1 MPLSAN
7 QIQFIA
13 DAALDFYLNKDPAF
27 KQTVQER
34 PLVALMEGKAKSF
47 PGGKG
52 NIEVRV
58 KPAFGAAGMN
68 DGLKGFDYDDT
79 VNFYNPANLAVL
91 AFKWREMHL
100 GISLT
105 LTELK
110 HDGISVSDSLN
121 SASTSNHAGRD
132 KTALI
137 NMFEDKLSD
146 MGEQYGRSSNSLYWG
161 DGTADAKGFH
171 GLRHFLVPDPSIGT
185 IGGKNRATAD
195 NAYLRNRARTAAFGT
210 QVGTTPALAAHG
222 GGAITSNPANG
233 GTLWQVLQAEQRQLR
248 RYGSRPDTFM
258 AGSDFIG
265 ALEIEMRAN
274 GHYSDKGFKGS
285 QDGAIGPM
293 LFDGT
298 TVQYDPTLDD
308 LGLSKRGYW
317 FDCRDIFLMKMEGEW
332 KKTHSPA
339 RPANQF
345 VMYRSITN
353 TGQVVAK
360 KLNGGLVIDIS

>member
-1 MPLSAN
+1 MALSPA
-7 QIQFIA
+7 QVAYIA
-13 DAALDFYLNKDPAF
+13 DAALDFYMNKDPAF
-27 KQTVQER
+27 AQVLQER
-34 PLVALMEGKAKSF
+34 PLVNLMESKAKTF

-58 KPAFGAAGMN
+58 KPAYGAAGVN

-100 GISLT
+100 GISLS

-110 HDGISVSDSLN
+110 HDGISVSDSN
-121 SASTSNHAGRD
+121 TSASTSNHSGRE

-137 NMFEDKLSD
+137 NMFEDKLAD
-146 MGEQYGRSSNSLYWG
+146 LGEQYGRSSNSIYWG
-161 DGTADAKGFH
+161 DGTADAKGMH
-171 GLRHFLVPDPSIGT
+171 GLRHFLVADPTLGT
-185 IGGKNRATAD
+185 IGAKNRATAA

-210 QVGTTPALAAHG
+210 KVGVTPALSVHG
-222 GGAITSNPANG
+222 GGAVTSAAANG
-233 GTLWQVLQAEQRQLR
+233 GALWQVLQVEQRQLR
-248 RYGSRPDTFM
+248 RFGSKPDIFL

-274 GHYSDKGFKGS
+274 GTYTQSGFKGS
-285 QDGAIGPM
+285 KDGAMGPM

-308 LGLSKRGYW
+308 LGLAKRGYW
-317 FDCRDIFLMKMEGEW
+317 FDSRDIFLMKMEQEW
-332 KKTHSPA
+332 RKSHAPS
-339 RPANQF
+339 RPADQF

-353 TGQVVAK
+353 TGQIVAK
-360 KLNGGLVIDIS
+360 KLNGGLVIDIT